1 MVIGVGEKTKQQQPD
16 IMYNNIDNDS
26 KETERDN
33 GDKDIKSDLFI
44 RLKINSIFTIG
55 KPIYKIK

>member
-1 MVIGVGEKTKQQQPD
+1 
-16 IMYNNIDNDS
+16 MYNNIDNDS